1 MVDLVVAPCSHE
13 AAKYAVMKWHYSQAM
28 PSGKL
33 VKFGAWENG
42 QFIGAVLF
50 GRGATYDIGTP
61 YGLKQTECI
70 ELVRVALS
78 NHVSPVSQIV
88 TKAIKALKA
97 KQAGLKLI
105 VSYADNEQGH
115 VGGIYQ
121 AMNWLYVGV
130 GKGDYLVLLNGK
142 WVHRRNAHS
151 ALGTSK
157 GLPRKAYSGRHK
169 YLYPLNKAM
178 RRQIEPLA
186 KPYPKRADVGE
197 IESRDNT
204 IV

>member
-13 AAKYAVMKWHYSQAM
+13 AAKYAVMKWHYSKAM
-28 PSGKL
+28 PAGKL

-42 QFIGAVLF
+42 KFIGAVIF

-78 NHVSPVSQIV
+78 AHNSPVSQIV
-88 TKAIKALKA
+88 TKTIKAM
-97 KQAGLKLI
+97 QAEQPGLRLI
-105 VSYADNEQGH
+105 VSYADSEQGH
-115 VGGIYQ
+115 FGGIYQ
-121 AMNWLYVGV
+121 AMNWIYAGT
-130 GKGDYLVLLNGK
+130 GKGDFLVLLNGK
-142 WVHRRNAHS
+142 WVHRRNAHC

-157 GLPRKAYSGRHK
+157 GLPRKAYSGRYK
-169 YLYPLNKAM
+169 YLYPLDKAM

-197 IESRDNT
+197 IESRDDT